1 MIRQRRLSGLGTRI
15 LAALILVLC
24 VAVVTAWAVALVVGP
39 VIFDD
44 HMEMVD
50 SGDPDPGV
58 VAHAEEA
65 FDAAWRLSLLLAL
78 LAAFGASLVVTV
90 ILVRRL
96 VRPIGKIRAAVGEIT
111 EGDYSA
117 RVPESSIGAEFTE
130 LMAAFNGMAAELDR
144 TELTRQRLLS
154 DLAHEMRTPVATI
167 DGYLEAMQDG
177 IAHADEQTLG
187 MLREQAER
195 LKRLAEDISLV
206 SAAEEGRLNLRP
218 APIEV
223 GELLDAASGQIRAR
237 YESAGVHLII
247 KAGPRARATTISVDR
262 DRIGQ
267 VLTNLLDNALHHT
280 DPEDEVLL
288 SARTSRSSVSFEVA
302 DNGHGIDAVH
312 LPHIFERFYRADSAR
327 ERSHGGSGIGLAIV
341 RSIVTAHHGS
351 VGVFSEGTGSGSV
364 FTVELPQSAPESL
377 KVP

>member
-1 MIRQRRLSGLGTRI
+1 MIRPRRLTGLGTRI

-24 VAVVTAWAVALVVGP
+24 VAVVTAWVVALVVGP
-39 VIFDD
+39 AIFDD
-44 HMEMVD
+44 HMEMVE
-50 SGDPDPGV
+50 SADPDPGV

-78 LAAFGASLVVTV
+78 LAAFGTSIVVTV

-96 VRPIGKIRAAVGEIT
+96 VKPIRKIHAAVGEIT

-130 LMAAFNGMAAELDR
+130 LMVAFNSMAAELNR

-154 DLAHEMRTPVATI
+154 DLAHEMRTPVSTV

-177 IAHADEQTLG
+177 VAHADEPTLM
-187 MLREQAER
+187 MLREQTER

-206 SAAEEGRLNLRP
+206 SAAEEGRLDLRP
-218 APIEV
+218 APVAV
-223 GELLDAASGQIRAR
+223 GELLDAASAQIRAR
-237 YESAGVHLII
+237 YQVAGVRLAA
-247 KAGPRARATTISVDR
+247 KADARTRAVLISVDR

-267 VLTNLLDNALHHT
+267 VLTNLLENAVHHT
-280 DPEDEVLL
+280 DPDDEVRL
-288 SARTSRSSVSFEVA
+288 SARTSKASVIFEVA
-302 DNGHGIDAVH
+302 DTGHGIDADH

-327 ERSHGGSGIGLAIV
+327 DRIHGGSGIGLAIV
-341 RSIVTAHHGS
+341 RSIVTAHDGS
-351 VGVFSEGTGSGSV
+351 VWAFSKGPGRGAA
-364 FTVELPQSAPESL
+364 FTVELPQVAHKNM